1 MCRPSIGVV
10 PDDPASSP
18 GAAVWY
24 SGSAHTFAAGKDV
37 AIGRDIRADLRIAD
51 PLISGAHLVLRF
63 DEDHSVAVDN
73 ASRNGM
79 FVKGRQVA
87 TVEVE
92 DGQKHQRRRPSRAA
106 VDLVSCSQA
115 PGPANRCKTRRGRSD
130 WLWMTR
136 RR

>member
-1 MCRPSIGVV
+1 MRTMCCPSMGVV
-10 PDDPASSP
+10 PDDPAGSP

-37 AIGRDIRADLRIAD
+37 VIGRDIHADLRIAD
-51 PLISGAHLVLRF
+51 PLILGAHLVLRF

-73 ASRNGM
+73 DSRNGM

-92 DGQKHQRRRPSRAA
+92 DGQNIDVGGLVVPLSIWSAARKLLGRPTG
-106 VDLVSCSQA
+106 VGLGEVGLTGC
-115 PGPANRCKTRRGRSD
+115 G
-130 WLWMTR
+130 
-136 RR
+136 